1 MYMDKL
7 LKCPKCKSE
16 MEKGLIADQ
25 STNLSI
31 KNTPDWGTNISF
43 GGFGL
48 MHPKQVVTYRCTKC
62 GFLESYAPQ
71 VEEE

>member
-1 MYMDKL
+1 MNDKM
-7 LKCPKCKSE
+7 KCPKCKAE
-16 MEKGLIADQ
+16 MEKGVIADRD
-25 STNLSI
+25 TNFGV
-31 KNTPDWGTNISF
+31 KNTPDWGTRISF

-62 GFLESYAPQ
+62 GFLESYAPL